1 MSVASA
7 SLRPA
12 PSLAGDFAMALD
24 PVLFARSVGKAP
36 DPWQAEVLL
45 STSRRVLLNCSRQ
58 SGKSTVSAV
67 TALHEALYR
76 PDRLILLFSP
86 SLRQSSELFRT
97 LAGLYTRTGA
107 VVPPKAETQLRL
119 ELANGSRIISL
130 PASEATVRGYAGVH
144 TIIIDEAA
152 RVEDELYEAVLPML
166 ATTNGRVVALST
178 PFGKLGWWAEAW
190 RSGGDLW
197 ERYEVPASQCPRI
210 SPAFLEEQR
219 RTRGEWFFRQEY
231 GCEFVDGVNN
241 VFNSE
246 DVERVF
252 SGKVE
257 TWNLFGD

>member
-1 MSVASA
+1 MRVTSA
-7 SLRPA
+7 ATRAA
-12 PSLAGDFAMALD
+12 PSLASDFALGLD
-24 PVLFARSVGKAP
+24 PVLFARSVGKPP

-97 LAGLYTRTGA
+97 LAGLYTATGA
-107 VVPPKAETQLRL
+107 TVPPKAETQLRL

-152 RVEDELYEAVLPML
+152 RVEDELYDAVLPML
-166 ATTNGRVVALST
+166 ATTNGRIVALST
-178 PFGKLGWWAEAW
+178 PFGRLGWWAEAW
-190 RSGGDLW
+190 QSGGDLW
-197 ERYEVPASQCPRI
+197 ERYEVRASECPRI
-210 SPAFLEEQR
+210 SPAFLDEQR
-219 RTRGEWFFRQEY
+219 RTRGEWFFRQEFN
-231 GCEFVDGVNN
+231 CEFVDGVNN

-252 SGKVE
+252 SGKVD

>member
-1 MSVASA
+1 MVASVPQRPSQPLA
-7 SLRPA
+7 SD
-12 PSLAGDFAMALD
+12 LALALD
-24 PVLFARSVGKAP
+24 PVRFARSVGKAP
-36 DPWQAEVLL
+36 DDWQADVLL
-45 STSRRVLLNCSRQ
+45 SASRRILLNCSRQ
-58 SGKSTVSAV
+58 SGKSTVTAIV
-67 TALHEALYR
+67 ALHEALYR
-76 PDRLILLFSP
+76 AGRMILLFSP
-86 SLRQSSELFRT
+86 SQRQSSELFRT
-97 LAGLYTRTGA
+97 MAQLYTATGA
-107 VVPPKAETQLRL
+107 VVPSTAETQLRL

-144 TIIIDEAA
+144 TIIIDEAS
-152 RVEDELYEAVLPML
+152 RVPDDLYDAVTPML
-166 ATTNGRVVALST
+166 ATTNGRILALST

-197 ERYEVPASQCPRI
+197 ERYEVPATRCPRI

-219 RTRGEWFFRQEY
+219 RTRGEWFYRQEFN
-231 GCEFVDGVNN
+231 CEFVDGVNN